1 MADSK
6 PDKRE
11 QRDIDRE
18 AEEKS
23 QEAVRKAVFDATHE
37 KDGSPKPLPQVI
49 LP

>member
-1 MADSK
+1 MADK
-6 PDKRE
+6 TEPKD
-11 QRDIDRE
+11 QRHVDRE
-18 AEEKS
+18 AEEAQ